1 VDALIATLPPEV
13 FGFILTLGLSLL
25 IGFEREEH
33 EPDGIGGVRTFPI
46 IGLGGYLLIAAFPE
60 SVIPFSVGLIV
71 TGALVALSHWFFLKR
86 GEPGLTTE
94 TAALLT
100 FALGGCAAKG
110 LYWIAIANGV
120 ITVILL
126 QEKIRLEGL
135 ATRLPR
141 RELSTLLRFLLLT
154 AVILPVVPNRDF
166 TPFAINPFK
175 LWLVVVAVSAVSY
188 VSYLLRL
195 WWGEDRGLLLAGLL
209 GGAYSSTVTTVVLAR
224 QSKGRDTCR
233 MGYVGAIVA
242 ATGMMYV
249 RLWILLLLFAPPLAQ
264 RLALIF
270 WTLGLAAVL
279 AGWALTRYGRNGNS
293 SRLEAGEEQ
302 RTDSNPLEMT
312 SAVTF
317 AVIFLTVLVVTS
329 FVAERFG
336 NTGVLVLA
344 AIMGAADVDPFILG
358 LTQTVGSSL
367 DVATAALAVIIASAV
382 NNLMKG
388 VYAVVFGARQT
399 GSLSLVILAAFGVL
413 SVVLFWVF

>member
-94 TAALLT
+94 TTALLT

-110 LYWIAIANGV
+110 LYWIAIATGV
-120 ITVILL
+120 ITVMLL

-166 TPFAINPFK
+166 TPFEINPFK

-224 QSKGRDTCR
+224 QSKGRDACR
-233 MGYVGAIVA
+233 MGFAGAIVA

-270 WTLGLAAVL
+270 WALGLTAVL
-279 AGWALTRYGRNGNS
+279 AGWALTRYGRGGNDCG
-293 SRLEAGEEQ
+293 LEAGEEQ
-302 RTDSNPLEMT
+302 RTESNPLEMT

-358 LTQTVGSSL
+358 LTQTAGASL

-399 GSLSLVILAAFGVL
+399 GSLSLVILAAFGAL